1 MQRRKIADADK
12 LRGLLGLRLHGP
24 DHGRMAVAED
34 QGTAAAGIVQ
44 KFAAGMVDDP
54 GTLAGYRDVFDAVGI
69 DMPAQHAAR
78 QDPFGPS
85 DRLGVGPGLRIIG
98 AV

>member
-1 MQRRKIADADK
+1 
-12 LRGLLGLRLHGP
+12 
-24 DHGRMAVAED
+24 MAVAED

-54 GTLAGYRDVFDAVGI
+54 GTLAAYRDEFDAVGI

-78 QDPFGPS
+78 QDPFGPG
-85 DRLGVGPGLRIIG
+85 DRLGVGSGPGIIG